1 MRRSPPILLVLA
13 SMILLGLGLGLGLGL
28 ATRLGDLPVSLDPSA
43 AALAQIRAPARSSAG
58 GDPHGSRS
66 ARHTIVVDVARQ
78 VSPAV
83 VSIGVTKT
91 SYGREYQL
99 FFDDP
104 FFAPYLIR
112 PRRQD
117 FPYLGSGFIIDEA
130 GHVVTNYHVV
140 EGASSITVTLTDR
153 RAFSARLLDADRFV
167 DVALLQ
173 IEGLSEREH
182 LPTIALGD
190 SDDIMIGETV
200 LAVGNPFGPLIAD
213 PRPSVSVGV
222 VSATSRSFRGDQN
235 GRIYQNMI
243 QTDAAINP
251 GNSGGP
257 LLNLD
262 AEAIGVNTFI
272 FSRSGDS
279 ASVGFSIPINR
290 VRRIVEEILE
300 FGRLRAIR
308 MDFETVSLSPPIVQM
323 LDLGVTEGAL
333 VRAIDIG
340 GPAERAGLQPKDV
353 ITRVDG
359 IDIRDADDLMASFL
373 TRTVGETLD
382 MTVRRDGE
390 ELHLKYV
397 IEEGR
402 PPE

>member
-1 MRRSPPILLVLA
+1 DQIIDFLPD
-13 SMILLGLGLGLGLGL
+13 
-28 ATRLGDLPVSLDPSA
+28 AT
-43 AALAQIRAPARSSAG
+43 
-58 GDPHGSRS
+58 
-66 ARHTIVVDVARQ
+66 
-78 VSPAV
+78 
-83 VSIGVTKT
+83 
-91 SYGREYQL
+91 
-99 FFDDP
+99 
-104 FFAPYLIR
+104 
-112 PRRQD
+112 
-117 FPYLGSGFIIDEA
+117 FIIDKE
-130 GHVVTNYHVV
+130 GHVLTNYHVV
-140 EGASSITVTLTDR
+140 EDASGISVTLTDR
-153 RAFSARLLDADRFV
+153 RTLRASLMDADRYL
-167 DVALLQ
+167 DIALLK
-173 IEGLSEREH
+173 IEGLASGEQ
-182 LPTIALGD
+182 LPFVPMGN